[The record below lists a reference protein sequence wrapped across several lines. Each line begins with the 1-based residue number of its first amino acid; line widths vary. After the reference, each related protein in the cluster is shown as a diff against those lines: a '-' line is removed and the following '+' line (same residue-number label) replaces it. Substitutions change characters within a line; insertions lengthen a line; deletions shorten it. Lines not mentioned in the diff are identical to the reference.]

1 MKSKNLRSKG
11 AVMLRTAEKVSAQ
24 NRRLFSDL
32 LSLIISVHHRTI
44 QCQKNLA
51 CLHTDIAFKKFGYI
65 LCYAET
71 TTCII
76 CT

>member
-1 MKSKNLRSKG
+1 
-11 AVMLRTAEKVSAQ
+11 MLRTAEKVSAQ

-32 LSLIISVHHRTI
+32 LSLIISVHHRTT
-44 QCQKNLA
+44 QCQKTIA
-51 CLHTDIAFKKFGYI
+51 CLHTDIAFKKFGYT